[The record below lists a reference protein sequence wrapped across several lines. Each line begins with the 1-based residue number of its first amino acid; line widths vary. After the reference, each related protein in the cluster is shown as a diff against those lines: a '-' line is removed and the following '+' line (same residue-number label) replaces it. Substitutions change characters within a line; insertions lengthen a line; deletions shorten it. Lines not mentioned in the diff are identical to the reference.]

1 MKRKHKFYRRRRWTS
16 AEIAQLRRLYPDT
29 LTETIARRLKRPV
42 CSVYGM
48 AKLMGVRKN
57 ERYFSSDITGRF
69 RKFSR
74 AGAAFRFEKG
84 RTPWNKGMKG
94 FCVPGSEKG
103 WFKPGQV
110 SARWDPEIYAVG
122 ALRINSY
129 GYVDMKIKDGSRSWR
144 ALHVILWEDAHGRV
158 PPGHCLRFRDG
169 DSLNVDLDNIEL
181 ITRAENM
188 RRNTIHNLPPQLR
201 NTIALLG
208 TLNRS
213 IREKQ
218 DRRPA

>member
-1 MKRKHKFYRRRRWTS
+1 
-16 AEIAQLRRLYPDT
+16 
-29 LTETIARRLKRPV
+29 
-42 CSVYGM
+42 
-48 AKLMGVRKN
+48 
-57 ERYFSSDITGRF
+57 
-69 RKFSR
+69 
-74 AGAAFRFEKG
+74 
-84 RTPWNKGMKG
+84 
-94 FCVPGSEKG
+94 
-103 WFKPGQV
+103 
-110 SARWDPEIYAVG
+110 
-122 ALRINSY
+122 
-129 GYVDMKIKDGSRSWR
+129 MKIKDGSRSWR

-188 RRNTIHNLPPQLR
+188 RRNTIHHLPAPLR